1 MALHTL
7 GNQVK
12 KHVGD
17 DGKLQQ
23 SREFSGSTLSFM
35 LCLLCYSLIIKNRW
49 GGQGVKQEGK

>member
-1 MALHTL
+1 MALHNR
-7 GNQVK
+7 GNPVK

-23 SREFSGSTLSFM
+23 SREFSGSTLSFI
-35 LCLLCYSLIIKNRW
+35 LCLLSCSLIIKNRW

>member
-1 MALHTL
+1 MALHNC

-23 SREFSGSTLSFM
+23 SREFSGLTLSFI
-35 LCLLCYSLIIKNRW
+35 LFLLCYSLIIKNRW
-49 GGQGVKQEGK
+49 GGQEVKQESK